1 MIFGGTNQ
9 NQIAWC
15 GWKSNMITNGETMW
29 LVIWKDADGVIHTDA
44 FDNKCDC
51 EKFYDHKMVS
61 LHDSLLYV
69 MYDARA

>member
-1 MIFGGTNQ
+1 
-9 NQIAWC
+9 
-15 GWKSNMITNGETMW
+15 MITNGETMW